1 MLVLGPGS
9 SLSQIIQVYET
20 GWQSKLTMNYFLLP
34 EISDIKYES
43 MNSFFLFYPWRS
55 NMLEAL

>member
-20 GWQSKLTMNYFLLP
+20 GGQSKLTMNYLFLP
-34 EISDIKYES
+34 EISDIK
-43 MNSFFLFYPWRS
+43 
-55 NMLEAL
+55 

>member
-1 MLVLGPGS
+1 MLVLGSGS

-34 EISDIKYES
+34 EISDIKYEL
-43 MNSFFLFYPWRS
+43 MNSFFLFYP
-55 NMLEAL
+55 